1 MLCSG
6 VGPGAGLGGSRSPSS
21 PCPTSFDS
29 QMETESGVKLK
40 TTRTHA
46 HTTRG
51 RGWKSPGVPEEIG
64 STKAKKSRGAER
76 WNQRGVVAALV
87 PVVPAALGVPSPP
100 RGHRGG
106 ATAPLCP
113 GWAVLCWP
121 WQGLVGRACPAVF
134 APDPR
139 PPSPPAVLSLRPRT
153 FRHLGCPGRK
163 GKPCPN
169 ELLFLFS
176 PLPAGSSPRARF
188 GPAQSFP
195 PTGDPWRRSPSWGL
209 QADL

>member
-100 RGHRGG
+100 WGHRGG

-113 GWAVLCWP
+113 GWAVLAVAGAGGTCVSCCVRP
-121 WQGLVGRACPAVF
+121 GPAASVSTCCAF
-134 APDPR
+134 APSQDF
-139 PPSPPAVLSLRPRT
+139 SPPRLSRP
-153 FRHLGCPGRK
+153 K
-163 GKPCPN
+163 GKT
-169 ELLFLFS
+169 
-176 PLPAGSSPRARF
+176 LP
-188 GPAQSFP
+188 Q
-195 PTGDPWRRSPSWGL
+195 
-209 QADL
+209 

>member
-6 VGPGAGLGGSRSPSS
+6 VGLGGLGGSRSPSS

-40 TTRTHA
+40 TTHT

-64 STKAKKSRGAER
+64 STKAKESGSQEMEPAGR
-76 WNQRGVVAALV
+76 WCLCPCWVC
-87 PVVPAALGVPSPP
+87 PAP
-100 RGHRGG
+100 RGDTG
-106 ATAPLCP
+106 AVSQPRCVLA
-113 GWAVLCWP
+113 GLCWA
-121 WQGLVGRACPAVF
+121 WQRLVGRVCPAVF

-139 PPSPPAVLSLRPRT
+139 PPSPPASLSLRPRT
-153 FRHLGCPGRK
+153 FCPLGCPGRK
-163 GKPCPN
+163 GKSCPN
-169 ELLFLFS
+169 ELVSS
-176 PLPAGSSPRARF
+176 PLPAGSSRRARF

-195 PTGDPWRRSPSWGL
+195 PTEDPWRRSPSQGL

>member
-64 STKAKKSRGAER
+64 STKAKRVGEPRDGTSAGWCRLPWACPARRGDTGA
-76 WNQRGVVAALV
+76 V
-87 PVVPAALGVPSPP
+87 PQP
-100 RGHRGG
+100 RCVRAG
-106 ATAPLCP
+106 
-113 GWAVLCWP
+113 LCWP

-139 PPSPPAVLSLRPRT
+139 PPSPPAALSLRPRT